1 MILDGL
7 LAHDFHSDDDPV
19 PRQPARLDD
28 IGIPAA
34 PDGPRMREKLV
45 LSFLGGRMT
54 RTGLGLSPVGLMV
67 MLMMMVIAMVR
78 EERGEMPHVR
88 CGMG

>member
-7 LAHDFHSDDDPV
+7 LAHDFNSDGHPV

-54 RTGLGLSPVGLMV
+54 RTRLGLSPVGLMV
-67 MLMMMVIAMVR
+67 MLMMMIAMVR